1 MKKLYCILSSLL
13 LIASSTTKLKAE
25 EPQVF
30 TRGLEQTTFV
40 PKGQW
45 ITGVSVNYSQSDQD
59 HYQFFIIE
67 DITGDN
73 YSFKVS
79 PMLMYSFKDNMAAGG
94 KLSYSRSMTKLD
106 SGNVIIDSETNYD
119 VDNLYRLSHNYSAMA
134 AFRNYISIGASKRFG
149 FYNEIQLQ
157 FGSGESKLC
166 DGTGDD
172 LTGTFERSYSIDVGV
187 APGLIMFLNN
197 YSALEVNVGVL
208 GFSYSHTKATTDRIY
223 VSNRDS
229 KSANLRL
236 NLFSI
241 SFGVAFYL

>member
-45 ITGVSVNYSQSDQD
+45 ITGVSVNYTQSDQD
-59 HYQFFIIE
+59 NYQFFIIE

-94 KLSYSRSMTKLD
+94 KLSYSRSMTKLE

-134 AFRNYISIGASKRFG
+134 AFRNYISIGVSKRFG

-157 FGSGESKLC
+157 FGSGESKHC